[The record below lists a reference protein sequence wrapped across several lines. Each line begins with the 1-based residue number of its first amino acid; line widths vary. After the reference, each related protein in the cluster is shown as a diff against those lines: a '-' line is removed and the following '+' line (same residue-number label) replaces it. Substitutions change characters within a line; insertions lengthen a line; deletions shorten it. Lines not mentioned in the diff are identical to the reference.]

1 MVKQKFQVINLKNFL
16 GMDKT
21 RNRLILAFFVPVIL
35 IIALGIISYV
45 IASQG
50 LINSYE
56 ASARSATQ
64 GKADLI
70 AYNIESLI
78 QKADVLV
85 ENDVILKYFSGFYK
99 NEMQEQKSRWNE
111 ITSLVS
117 REILSQKFIS
127 NIYIVSQNGERF
139 SGSGTAFSD
148 FEYDEFMQYEG
159 AILAES
165 GLDRVWIGEHS
176 YLDQATRSKKSD
188 YAMSYICKINDFVN
202 QQIGCLVIN
211 VSTKSIQKIINN
223 ADMPMGSFVGLIT
236 NDGREI
242 FTDGV
247 DEGFKLS
254 EKQFFQSD
262 NESTDT
268 NNSQYVKLKGKEYLF
283 TYTKIGESG
292 SAICTFVPKSEILS
306 KANELK
312 LITIGMILFAAF
324 IAIVLGGFIANGY
337 SNTLKDV
344 NGVLQQVE
352 KGDLTSMTN
361 VKRRDEFR
369 TLGGCI
375 NDVIKSMRSLI
386 KQMKSSSDTV
396 SKSAFMLS
404 DNSAILV
411 SVTENIVQAIQDIEY
426 GVVQQAE
433 DAETGLIQMNDLVE
447 RVHDLYERTH
457 NIERIASN
465 TSELVKN
472 GMNSVDNLSEKAN
485 DTKEVTKTVIED
497 IDKLE
502 REIRA
507 IAGILETMG
516 QIADQTSL
524 LSLNASIEAAKAGDF
539 GRGFSVVAYEIRK
552 LADQSVMASSE
563 IARIIGKIN
572 SQTKMTV
579 KSAQHAESIV
589 SSQQIALSQT
599 ISAFQ
604 DINRHVGDLTEN
616 LNKMVSNVEGIEKVK
631 NDTLKTIESISA
643 TTEETA
649 AASEELNV
657 SATNQLQTVNALN
670 TIVQQLKDDSEL
682 LMHSVSIFNLEEA
695 AIINEEKN

>member
-99 NEMQEQKSRWNE
+99 NEMHEQKSRWNE

-165 GLDRVWIGEHS
+165 GLDRVWIGEHP

-352 KGDLTSMTN
+352 KGDLTSMTK

-396 SKSAFMLS
+396 SQSAFMLS

-457 NIERIASN
+457 NIERIANN

-472 GMNSVDNLSEKAN
+472 GMNSVDNLNEKAN

-682 LMHSVSIFNLEEA
+682 LMHSVSIFNLEES